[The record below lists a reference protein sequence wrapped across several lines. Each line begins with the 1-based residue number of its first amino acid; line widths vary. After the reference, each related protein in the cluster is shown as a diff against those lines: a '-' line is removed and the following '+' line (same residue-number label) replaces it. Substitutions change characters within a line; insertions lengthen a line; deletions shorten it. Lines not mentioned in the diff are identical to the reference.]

1 VKLLIVEDDRAV
13 ADTLRESLSG
23 YGFEPECAYS
33 ADDAWLALWKH
44 PIDLIALDV
53 MLPEGDEAGFRLAG
67 QLLDAGFRQPIL
79 FLTALDALPDLVR
92 GLEHGDDYL
101 SKPFALIELVARLK
115 ALDRRGDSRP
125 REIAWRDLVL
135 YPEERLVRVLGA
147 QVRLTGKEFAVLE
160 LFLLNPGRLF
170 SRDDVLERVWGHD
183 FESPSN
189 LIDVYVNKLRS
200 KVGGAVIDTVR
211 GVGYRFPG

>member
-1 VKLLIVEDDRAV
+1 MQLLIVEDERAV

-23 YGFEPECAYS
+23 YGFRPECAYS
-33 ADDAWLALWKH
+33 ADQAWEALWQQAF
-44 PIDLIALDV
+44 DLIILDI
-53 MLPEGDEAGFRLAG
+53 MLPEGEEAGFRLAG
-67 QLLDAGFRQPIL
+67 QMRDAGFRQPIL
-79 FLTALDALPDLVR
+79 FLTARDGLPDLVR

-101 SKPFALIELVARLK
+101 AKPFALIELVARLK
-115 ALDRRGDSRP
+115 ALYRRGESRP
-125 REIAWRDLVL
+125 REVAWHDLVL
-135 YPEERLVRVLGA
+135 YPEERLVRQHGDQL
-147 QVRLTGKEFAVLE
+147 RLTGKEFDILE

-170 SRDDVLERVWGHD
+170 SREDVLERVWGPD

-200 KVGGAVIDTVR
+200 KLGGAVIDTVR